1 MPERKTA
8 VILSVDDDVLKW
20 FEEQGADFQ
29 QRGIANLPRSASG
42 IARNAI
48 EQIVPG
54 EPRLRALHQAFIL
67 SGCRDSRGHLNRY
80 ADCLGLMR
88 NLQENEQLLTGLAF
102 ENLIKGILIQRDT
115 TLVTWEKIES
125 GILPRGGHGISSR
138 AKKILNLAPREFNL
152 LQRIEEYLFWA
163 GRYPLPLKSGI

>member
-1 MPERKTA
+1 MTRPNK
-8 VILSVDDDVLKW
+8 
-20 FEEQGADFQ
+20 
-29 QRGIANLPRSASG
+29 
-42 IARNAI
+42 
-48 EQIVPG
+48 IVAG
-54 EPRLRALHQAFIL
+54 EPRLRILHHVFIL

-163 GRYPLPLKSGI
+163 GRYPLPLKSGIYHNSEVQELRSGRSDDPPLIDALFQRLIEILRHERRKRKP

>member
-1 MPERKTA
+1 MSAGRTPDITLHVA
-8 VILSVDDDVLKW
+8 VTPNSTEGSKS
-20 FEEQGADFQ
+20 
-29 QRGIANLPRSASG
+29 R
-42 IARNAI
+42 AI
-48 EQIVPG
+48 KQVVRC

-125 GILPRGGHGISSR
+125 GILPRGGHGISTLRLVNSTSSNESR
-138 AKKILNLAPREFNL
+138 NTSS
-152 LQRIEEYLFWA
+152 
-163 GRYPLPLKSGI
+163 GRVVIRCR